1 MDKMSVDRV
10 FLIVLDSVGIGAAPD
25 AADFGDGGAH
35 TLRSAYNTGKL
46 RIPNLVDLGLA
57 NIDGLEFLGK
67 REEHRA
73 SVARMTEL
81 SGGKDTT
88 IGHWEIAG
96 HVSRTPLPTFPD
108 GFSTEIVDKLEKAF
122 GRGIICNKPYSGT
135 AVIRDYGEEH
145 IKSGKLIVY
154 TSADSVLQIAAHTD
168 VVDIETLYEYCR
180 MAREIM
186 SGERYGVG
194 RIIARPFEGEV
205 GSFVRTAQ
213 RRDFSIKSPRGLLPE
228 AVVANGLE
236 SVAVGKICDIFAGC
250 GFTRSIY
257 SHSNEEGMAVCS
269 KLADT
274 DFRGLCFVNLVDFD
288 MHWGHRRDAV
298 KYAEGL
304 NAFDRWL
311 GGFIDKL
318 SPKDMLIITA
328 DHGCDPGFTA
338 TTDHTREY
346 TPFIMY
352 CHGMTAQN
360 YGTRSGFCDIAATVS
375 AALGIDFTC
384 DGRSM
389 I

>member
-1 MDKMSVDRV
+1 
-10 FLIVLDSVGIGAAPD
+10 
-25 AADFGDGGAH
+25 
-35 TLRSAYNTGKL
+35 
-46 RIPNLVDLGLA
+46 
-57 NIDGLEFLGK
+57 
-67 REEHRA
+67 
-73 SVARMTEL
+73 
-81 SGGKDTT
+81 
-88 IGHWEIAG
+88 
-96 HVSRTPLPTFPD
+96 
-108 GFSTEIVDKLEKAF
+108 
-122 GRGIICNKPYSGT
+122 
-135 AVIRDYGEEH
+135 
-145 IKSGKLIVY
+145 
-154 TSADSVLQIAAHTD
+154 
-168 VVDIETLYEYCR
+168 
-180 MAREIM
+180 
-186 SGERYGVG
+186 
-194 RIIARPFEGEV
+194 
-205 GSFVRTAQ
+205 
-213 RRDFSIKSPRGLLPE
+213 
-228 AVVANGLE
+228 VVANGLE

-257 SHSNEEGMAVCS
+257 SHSNEDGMAVCS
-269 KLADT
+269 RLADT

-360 YGTRSGFCDIAATVS
+360 YGTRSGFCDIAATV
-375 AALGIDFTC
+375 ADALGIDFTC